1 MIRRFFYRR
10 QLPLVLLLCV
20 FAVEHYWIKQS
31 WGLKENFNLAG
42 HSTHLPQAMEE
53 TKASGSDI
61 ISITFSSDQ
70 LGSCPKSPG
79 SLKQMKSRSIADQQ
93 GPWN

>member
-42 HSTHLPQAMEE
+42 HPRIYLKLWRKP
-53 TKASGSDI
+53 KLV
-61 ISITFSSDQ
+61 DQ
-70 LGSCPKSPG
+70 T
-79 SLKQMKSRSIADQQ
+79 SLALLFLVT
-93 GPWN
+93 N